1 MNYLGTITSKRQLTI
16 PSGIFH
22 KVGLSEGDKVL
33 IEEKEGEL
41 RIKKASVLVENL
53 AGSVTIPK
61 YLKGKDVDEA
71 IEIAKKKHFS
81 KRST

>member
-16 PSGIFH
+16 PSAIFH

-53 AGSVTIPK
+53 AGSVTIPRH
-61 YLKGKDVDEA
+61 LKGKDVDEA
-71 IEIAKKKHFS
+71 ITIAKKRFFN